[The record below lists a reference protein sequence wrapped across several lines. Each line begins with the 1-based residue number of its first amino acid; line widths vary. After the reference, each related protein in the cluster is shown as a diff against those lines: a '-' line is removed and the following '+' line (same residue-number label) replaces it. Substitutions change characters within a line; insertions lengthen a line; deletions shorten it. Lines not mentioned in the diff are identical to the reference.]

1 MSWVKISDLNLQYDL
16 YCSID
21 NNYLFNNKIIF
32 LNKTIT
38 SLMKQLLIDLFQNE

>member
-21 NNYLFNNKIIF
+21 NNYLFNKKIIF